1 MARNKALR
9 LLGEPFAINAAQV
22 AGYSMAG
29 GAGLLAAIGGAPTFL
44 TGTIGP
50 LLSVG
55 VGSTLVIGG
64 VIGTIAV
71 LAGHWWLERI
81 ALLVTGLGWALL
93 LPAAVFFALSPRSS
107 GGIWLV
113 VALVIVALCDV
124 FKRYRRISWAY
135 LDPARGLRRN

>member
-55 VGSTLVIGG
+55 VGSTLVVGG

-71 LAGHWWLERI
+71 LAGHWWLERV
-81 ALLVTGLGWALL
+81 ALLITGLGWALL

-113 VALVIVALCDV
+113 VALVVVALCDV
-124 FKRYRRISWAY
+124 FKRYQRISWAY